1 MLIADGEFRYEIRRA
16 GELIAVET
24 ESLAWGMI
32 LGSNVYEVEAEL
44 DEAGLVRRVAM
55 SYSRGPFTRKAAYE
69 SIDSFL
75 RGNISAGGSRNDLT
89 TKLGRYGEVDADLVI
104 FRALTIAHIRERGQT
119 RWTGRIAAIDSNTL
133 VAVTSKQSCR
143 QRGSDPHL
151 WIYEP
156 RMGDSE
162 EIEIDDSGIVM
173 RRRDSRGV
181 ETVLV
186 SSLPRWWGVGLG
198 GGPMC
203 RANVCCASHS
213 APDFLIRQN
222 AARQIIAPQKGPPP

>member
-1 MLIADGEFRYEIRRA
+1 MLIADGEFRYDIRRA

-24 ESLAWGMI
+24 ESLAWGI
-32 LGSNVYEVEAEL
+32 IRGVRRTTGGSNVYEVEAEL
-44 DEAGLVRRVAM
+44 DDSGLVRRVAV
-55 SYSRGPFTRKAAYE
+55 SYSRGPFTRNAAYE

-75 RGNISAGGSRNDLT
+75 RGNISTGGSRNDLT
-89 TKLGRYGEVDADLVI
+89 TKLGRYGEVDADLII

-119 RWTGRIAAIDSNTL
+119 RWTGRIAAIDPNTL
-133 VAVTSKQSCR
+133 VAATSKQSCR

-162 EIEIDDSGIVM
+162 EIEIDDSGIIV

-186 SSLPRWWGVGLG
+186 SREPVSE
-198 GGPMC
+198 
-203 RANVCCASHS
+203 
-213 APDFLIRQN
+213 
-222 AARQIIAPQKGPPP
+222 

>member
-1 MLIADGEFRYEIRRA
+1 MLIDDGEFRYDIRRA

-24 ESLAWGMI
+24 ETLAWGI
-32 LGSNVYEVEAEL
+32 IRGVRRAASGSNVYEVEAEVN
-44 DEAGLVRRVAM
+44 DTGLVRRVVVN
-55 SYSRGPFTRKAAYE
+55 YSRGPFIRNAVYE
-69 SIDSFL
+69 SADNFL

-89 TKLGRYGEVDADLVI
+89 TKLGRYGEVDADLII

-119 RWTGRIAAIDSNTL
+119 RSTGRVAAIDPNTL
-133 VAVTSKQSCR
+133 VAATSKQSCR

-162 EIEIDDSGIVM
+162 HIEIDDAGVVL

-186 SSLPRWWGVGLG
+186 SSLPRSRGEG
-198 GGPMC
+198 
-203 RANVCCASHS
+203 
-213 APDFLIRQN
+213 
-222 AARQIIAPQKGPPP
+222 